1 MFWRGS
7 LVAEFRSHRSH
18 VWGELWFNYPSDCRQ
33 TSLWTHIFIQVCIR
47 LGDSCWLKNLELQS
61 FYIQL
66 VFECKGSPKTWSRK
80 RFCPQEPLETL
91 INQACKQVPV
101 GRAEEELGSNGSS
114 HFLPPPS
121 SPPHTLPRSFLF
133 APSSTREPVR
143 GRNTCNSSNASSCY
157 SIVEKEKILLTS
169 TVEQPNFSDL

>member
-18 VWGELWFNYPSDCRQ
+18 VSRELWFNYPSDCRQ

-61 FYIQL
+61 CYIQL
-66 VFECKGSPKTWSRK
+66 VFERKESFKTWSRK
-80 RFCPQEPLETL
+80 RFWPREPLETL

-114 HFLPPPS
+114 HPPTS
-121 SPPHTLPRSFLF
+121 AL
-133 APSSTREPVR
+133 
-143 GRNTCNSSNASSCY
+143 
-157 SIVEKEKILLTS
+157 LLTPYS
-169 TVEQPNFSDL
+169 SSLFSSLPYLRLESLYEGELHVIQVRQVAVTA

>member
-47 LGDSCWLKNLELQS
+47 LGDSFWLKNLELQS
-61 FYIQL
+61 CYIQL
-66 VFECKGSPKTWSRK
+66 VFERKEYFKTWSRK
-80 RFCPQEPLETL
+80 RFWSREPLETL

-114 HFLPPPS
+114 HPPTSALRPPPHPIPFLALSS
-121 SPPHTLPRSFLF
+121 SPHLRLESLYEGEIQVTQV
-133 APSSTREPVR
+133 AVT
-143 GRNTCNSSNASSCY
+143 A
-157 SIVEKEKILLTS
+157 
-169 TVEQPNFSDL
+169 

>member
-1 MFWRGS
+1 MFWSGS

-47 LGDSCWLKNLELQS
+47 LGNSCWLKNLELQS
-61 FYIQL
+61 CYIQL
-66 VFECKGSPKTWSRK
+66 VFERKEYFKTWSRK
-80 RFCPQEPLETL
+80 RFWPREPLETL

-101 GRAEEELGSNGSS
+101 GRAEEELN
-114 HFLPPPS
+114 
-121 SPPHTLPRSFLF
+121 LF
-133 APSSTREPVR
+133 ALSSTREPVR

-157 SIVEKEKILLTS
+157 SIVKKEKILLAP
-169 TVEQPNFSDL
+169 VEQPNLSDL